1 MKQQINNY
9 QGQDEKNLTFLEKH
23 LNSAQPWLHPS
34 ILLLTADQD
43 AEGIDGAGKAT
54 EDSDIVKQEVGQEL
68 IVVLYFESLPA
79 GSTLIF
85 FKYCDHESAAFKD
98 VALVLIVLLEETLGT
113 NLGLKETEEKVRDF
127 LKVKFS
133 NSDTPNS
140 YKHIC
145 CCSNANGLWS
155 SISHLV
161 LEYLLIREDRKSSS
175 SENFSNFLTRNR
187 IQSFFLK
194 ELVF

>member
-1 MKQQINNY
+1 MLKEHSGVWTNHRCLFIQ
-9 QGQDEKNLTFLEKH
+9 
-23 LNSAQPWLHPS
+23 
-34 ILLLTADQD
+34 
-43 AEGIDGAGKAT
+43 IDGAGKAT

-68 IVVLYFESLPA
+68 SNGFWNGQNTVVVLYFESLPA

-145 CCSNANGLWS
+145 CCSNA
-155 SISHLV
+155 
-161 LEYLLIREDRKSSS
+161 KSCPT
-175 SENFSNFLTRNR
+175 LCDHG
-187 IQSFFLK
+187 
-194 ELVF
+194 V